1 VGPTKRG
8 KGTKIMAIA
17 AVTSLPLAV
26 TVDSASP
33 HETKLV
39 EETLAGS
46 FLDELPARLIGDRA
60 YDSDPLDPRLKRD
73 YGIEL
78 IAPNRENRSQTQ
90 DGSKLRRYK
99 RRWCRAVICLVAMV
113 PATGHA
119 LRISHRELSRHGPPR
134 LHENHAEVFVSDYS
148 YRSAT
153 MGSTFAAR
161 RAGT

>member
-1 VGPTKRG
+1 MGPTKRG

-60 YDSDPLDPRLKRD
+60 YDSDPLDRRLKRD

-90 DGSKLRRYK
+90 DGRKLRRYK
-99 RRWCRAVICLVAMV
+99 RRCASSGYLPGCNGSGDWSRATNV
-113 PATGHA
+113 TS
-119 LRISHRELSRHGPPR
+119 RTISAPR
-134 LHENHAEVFVSDYS
+134 LHENYAEVFVSDYS